1 MGNESNFKV
10 YATGVFTFEKVS
22 FIVTIL
28 LYRSC
33 ENKSEH
39 QSGEENFEIGFIKIR
54 PVWKSHSAI

>member
-1 MGNESNFKV
+1 MAH
-10 YATGVFTFEKVS
+10 ATGVFTFEEVS

-39 QSGEENFEIGFIKIR
+39 QSREENFEIGFIKIR

>member
-1 MGNESNFKV
+1 MAH
-10 YATGVFTFEKVS
+10 ATGVFTFEEVS

-28 LYRSC
+28 LYRSR